1 MEIDFEDIDDL
12 IGSNKLTS
20 LASYYWRDLYKDFG
34 LPSDLEIRSIDLWY
48 DRMFYGRIDYNN
60 APVYPKQSSLK
71 QLKGDG
77 NHFAV
82 NFVADAWED
91 FRKFIED
98 SIKLGNMRSN
108 TVYSSMQPLRSFSN
122 VADFYH
128 DWNTGM
134 YKLFVNQFITPKLD
148 RKIKD
153 FKSFMEVYAE
163 FSRSITGSFPL
174 TKESVILSKWCP
186 PSISGMMVEIS
197 EA

>member
-60 APVYPKQSSLK
+60 APEYPKQSSLK

-91 FRKFIED
+91 FKEFV
-98 SIKLGNMRSN
+98 RSN
-108 TVYSSMQPLRSFSN
+108 N
-122 VADFYH
+122 
-128 DWNTGM
+128 
-134 YKLFVNQFITPKLD
+134 LD
-148 RKIKD
+148 T
-153 FKSFMEVYAE
+153 
-163 FSRSITGSFPL
+163 TGSIYAALDPHSAWQSVTSLYHEMTPACMKFL
-174 TKESVILSKWCP
+174 QESL
-186 PSISGMMVEIS
+186 
-197 EA
+197 